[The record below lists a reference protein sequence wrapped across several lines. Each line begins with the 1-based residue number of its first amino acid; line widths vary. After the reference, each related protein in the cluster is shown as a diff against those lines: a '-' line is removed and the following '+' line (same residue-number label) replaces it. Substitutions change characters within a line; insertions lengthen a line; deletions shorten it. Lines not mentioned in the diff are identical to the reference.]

1 MVGFVV
7 VTGRSVSKTLKAI
20 AAIGSADARASASNG
35 TGMVFLNGLREF
47 KRPPLLRSALGG
59 LDRVFAVDALVEVT
73 IGAMKGL
80 ATIKAGL
87 AEAYHQFDRDGRNHY
102 PFLHVIA
109 NHQVALTGPD
119 TAEGSCYLVD
129 FETASKPDPN
139 PLLLLGLYHDRY
151 RRIDGAWRISE
162 TRLDV
167 IWPSADPSENTA

>member
-1 MVGFVV
+1 MGNWHKPPPESTACTIASPSLNSYSGGF
-7 VTGRSVSKTLKAI
+7 
-20 AAIGSADARASASNG
+20 N
-35 TGMVFLNGLREF
+35 
-47 KRPPLLRSALGG
+47 G

-73 IGAMKGL
+73 IGGMKGL
-80 ATIKAGL
+80 PAIKAGL
-87 AEAYHQFDRDGRNHY
+87 ADAYRQFDRDGRKYY

-109 NHQVALTGPD
+109 NHQVALTGAD

-129 FETASKPDPN
+129 FETASKSDPN

-167 IWPSADPSENTA
+167 IWPHAGKT